1 MSAQAHRKGAAHAQ
15 RQFAGCLVKKLRR
28 ADVPRVGGKNASLGE
43 RVANLAPRGVKVP
56 PGFAVTAE
64 AYWHFIDANGLQE
77 TISAILAEL
86 SDGKRSLAEA
96 GAAIRQVILR
106 GEWPKETAEAIRL
119 AYGELNRRTGQIN
132 MDVDS
137 LTKLVH
143 YTRRELICL
152 NEPTHRRQT

>member
-1 MSAQAHRKGAAHAQ
+1 LIYTAHPQYILEREDERRHAIARKRVDARRSRSPATV
-15 RQFAGCLVKKLRR
+15 FKL
-28 ADVPRVGGKNASLGE
+28 S
-43 RVANLAPRGVKVP
+43 LAPSASPTKRSRGP
-56 PGFAVTAE
+56 
-64 AYWHFIDANGLQE
+64 
-77 TISAILAEL
+77 EL

-152 NEPTHRRQT
+152 NEPTRRRQT